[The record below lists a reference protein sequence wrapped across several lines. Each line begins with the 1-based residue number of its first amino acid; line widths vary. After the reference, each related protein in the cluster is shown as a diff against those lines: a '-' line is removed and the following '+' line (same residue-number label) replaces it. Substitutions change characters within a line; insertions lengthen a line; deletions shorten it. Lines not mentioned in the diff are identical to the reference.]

1 MISECLVKMAGMF
14 GCVACPTFPTFP
26 RFAEV
31 EHHLEEVHGVRGVL
45 GGPATRA
52 VLLPSTLTCHQCLL
66 CGEGGGVE
74 EEQVQVHLGEVHG
87 MFFARRWEEYSTSSC
102 R

>member
-1 MISECLVKMAGMF
+1 MF
-14 GCVACPTFPTFP
+14 VYVACPSSPSFPTFT
-26 RFAEV
+26 EV

-52 VLLPSTLTCHQCLL
+52 VLLPSTLASHQCLL
-66 CGEGGGVE
+66 CGEGGWLE
-74 EEQVQVHLGEVHG
+74 EEQVQEHLGEVHG
-87 MFFARRWEEYSTSSC
+87 MFFARRGEEYSTSTC

>member
-1 MISECLVKMAGMF
+1 MAGSMF
-14 GCVACPTFPTFP
+14 GCMACPTLPTFP

-66 CGEGGGVE
+66 CGEGGWVEE
-74 EEQVQVHLGEVHG
+74 EEQVQEHLGKVHG
-87 MFFARRWEEYSTSSC
+87 MFFARRWEEYSTSIC

>member
-1 MISECLVKMAGMF
+1 MAGDMF
-14 GCVACPTFPTFP
+14 ACTACPSSPTFLG
-26 RFAEV
+26 FTEV

-52 VLLPSTLTCHQCLL
+52 VLLPCTLTTHQCLL
-66 CGEGGGVE
+66 CEVGELVE
-74 EEQVQVHLGEVHG
+74 EEQVQEHTCTAHG
-87 MFFARRWEEYSTSSC
+87 LYFARSWEEYSASTC

>member
-1 MISECLVKMAGMF
+1 MAGSMF
-14 GCVACPTFPTFP
+14 MCVACPSSPSFPTFT
-26 RFAEV
+26 EV

-52 VLLPSTLTCHQCLL
+52 VLLPFTLASHQCLL
-66 CGEGGGVE
+66 CGEGGWLE
-74 EEQVQVHLGEVHG
+74 EEQVQEHLGEVHG
-87 MFFARRWEEYSTSSC
+87 IFFARRWEEYSRSTC